1 MAAILALTGVGLLPN
16 GSAMALAY
24 DGSNPGVTPCGD
36 GSHVTYDLGLKTSTG
51 GLSADPTPIYSN
63 GVKIGTVELR
73 HSAYCATVWSKVT
86 NLTNGPVDAKE
97 TIVLYSDSNGGGRTE
112 YPYPTTDHLTAAG
125 GTTPAGWSN
134 QYRDRASFSAK
145 GAILYNGVWNWVE
158 TARVPAWVQYR
169 ASIPNNPYACDHTTA
184 HPCERW
190 PTKSPG
196 ISATYTYY
204 VHPEVNQLPSGSG
217 TYTGAEADV
226 DFMFGKFNAVP
237 APSPFFNKTSQNG
250 FAIFVHNFQEPA
262 DPVTHLIAISR
273 SGSSPVGQ
281 YGVYYSWGEI
291 KFNSLY
297 TGWGPQAS
305 MRELLCHEIM
315 HVMGLYHVWE
325 GSLVGSKATCIGM
338 GYATGPTIDD
348 VSALNDVYNRALP

>member
-1 MAAILALTGVGLLPN
+1 
-16 GSAMALAY
+16 
-24 DGSNPGVTPCGD
+24 
-36 GSHVTYDLGLKTSTG
+36 
-51 GLSADPTPIYSN
+51 
-63 GVKIGTVELR
+63 
-73 HSAYCATVWSKVT
+73 
-86 NLTNGPVDAKE
+86 
-97 TIVLYSDSNGGGRTE
+97 
-112 YPYPTTDHLTAAG
+112 
-125 GTTPAGWSN
+125 
-134 QYRDRASFSAK
+134 
-145 GAILYNGVWNWVE
+145 
-158 TARVPAWVQYR
+158 
-169 ASIPNNPYACDHTTA
+169 
-184 HPCERW
+184 
-190 PTKSPG
+190 
-196 ISATYTYY
+196 
-204 VHPEVNQLPSGSG
+204 
-217 TYTGAEADV
+217 
-226 DFMFGKFNAVP
+226 MFGKFNAVP